1 MYNRMLNFFENE
13 CCIENI
19 FMKKFWYIW
28 DMMVIIIFAVCII
41 FYKLGLNTIIT
52 IIVVG
57 AIFVLFFAF
66 YFEIYKRE
74 LQKELQGEKVRVNWL
89 VLFNNQKFL
98 PAYFEYQEKKLMVYF
113 KSNNITDKDKEKFLI
128 YVNEDLESKYPP
140 SKIKEKF
147 LSVIVPVIVSVISVY
162 ITNAEVKDIS
172 NIIVLTI
179 IATFCA
185 GVIIASIYVLSHIGC
200 MLTDP
205 RRNLL
210 DLKDI
215 LRNINIQ

>member
-162 ITNAEVKDIS
+162 ITNLGVKDIS

-200 MLTDP
+200 MLTAP

>member
-74 LQKELQGEKVRVNWL
+74 LQKELQGEKARVNWL

-147 LSVIVPVIVSVISVY
+147 LSVIVPVIVSVISVC
-162 ITNAEVKDIS
+162 ITNLEVKDIS

-185 GVIIASIYVLSHIGC
+185 GIIIASIYVLSHIGC
-200 MLTDP
+200 MLTDL